1 MSSLKNSLVAIE
13 RPSDLGH
20 RTGRHGPIWNR
31 STSRS
36 APAIE
41 LRMAQGDDTDVVRR
55 LADLDSAPEL
65 VGQVLIAIIDG
76 EAAAG
81 LSLLDQR
88 VVANP
93 FMFTLEAVVLLRLR
107 AAQLRGARKRRGLP
121 PTRRSLL
128 GLTDRIRHPRKQA
141 PVRS

>member
-1 MSSLKNSLVAIE
+1 MSSLKNSLVAVE
-13 RPSDLGH
+13 RPSDLG
-20 RTGRHGPIWNR
+20 RRPGTRGPIWNP

-41 LRMAQGDDTDVVRR
+41 LRMAHDHETDVIRR

-93 FMFTLEAVVLLRLR
+93 FIFTLEPVALLRLR
-107 AAQLRGARKRRGLP
+107 AAQLRGARNAAGCSEPR
-121 PTRRSLL
+121 LL
-128 GLTDRIRHPRKQA
+128 YS
-141 PVRS
+141 V